1 MPIRWQ
7 KIAAPTLLIL
17 FAIPVWLNLDLVP
30 VAWLDETMNLDP
42 AVQWHLKG
50 RFVSELWPN
59 RGSEQL
65 FMCYLPLV
73 EWVHMLNL
81 QWVPWDIFWVRLP
94 FLLIFLAGAWCFF
107 LLMKQSLK
115 LNLSWSL
122 LLLSLLLFDKSVFEL
137 LRSVRSETWELS
149 LLAIWLWLCF
159 RRQGAILIPLLAG
172 LLFMAHPK
180 LWPALG
186 IGMLFQWPVVRGNIR
201 LVFWPLLFAFPA
213 TAYFIWLGVPFSVW
227 WHQLQGQAA
236 MHAAEGNRM
245 AAHFLARYWPYF
257 KEQPWI
263 PVLHLLTWWPAL
275 SLLRRHRF
283 SIKAMPA
290 CMWMVQ
296 DLSWMLILAPHHR
309 YLSPHHLLMYV
320 VWALWLAEK
329 QYSFRRAYRIVVL
342 ALLPFLLFPY
352 ASRMGLGFLQRA
364 ERNPKPVLRW
374 LEAQLPPGKSEKTL
388 IIGHSIGHY
397 FMMQRRDT
405 NMHFALEIYPQKF
418 RFSDY
423 QRIYYLGPKKP
434 DLPGVAYPLP
444 EAPFAIPEHWSPTYR
459 GLTLS
464 KVSTEAEMEAIVGA
478 NRNPYP

>member
-1 MPIRWQ
+1 MPLRWQ
-7 KIAAPTLLIL
+7 KIAPPCIL
-17 FAIPVWLNLDLVP
+17 FLFALPVFLNLDRVP

-50 RFVSELWPN
+50 RFISELWPN

-73 EWVHMLNL
+73 EWLHMLNL
-81 QWVPWDIFWVRLP
+81 QFVPWEMFWVRLP

-107 LLMKQSLK
+107 LLMKQQLR
-115 LNLSWSL
+115 LELFWAL

-137 LRSVRSETWELS
+137 LRSVRSETLELS
-149 LLAIWLWLCF
+149 LLAVWLWLCF
-159 RRQGAILIPLLAG
+159 RKPANIFIPLLAG

-186 IGMLFQWPVVRGNIR
+186 VGMLFHWPVVRGNIR
-201 LVFWPLLFAFPA
+201 LLLWPLLFTVPA
-213 TAYFIWLGVPFSVW
+213 LVYFFWLGPSLVGW

-236 MHAAEGNRM
+236 MHGANGNRLV
-245 AAHFLARYWPYF
+245 AHAITRYWPYF
-257 KEQPWI
+257 KEQPWMPI
-263 PVLHLLTWWPAL
+263 LHLLTWWPAI
-275 SLLRRHRF
+275 SLLRRFRF
-283 SIKAMPA
+283 SINAMPA

-296 DLSWMLILAPHHR
+296 DFCWMLILAPHHR
-309 YLSPHHLLMYV
+309 YLPPHHLLMYV
-320 VWALWLAEK
+320 VWAIWLAER
-329 QYSFRRAYRIVVL
+329 QWAYRKAYALSAL
-342 ALLPFLLFPY
+342 AFTPFLLFPY
-352 ASRMGLGFLQRA
+352 ASRMGMGFMQRT

-374 LEAQLPPGKSEKTL
+374 LEAHIPTGKMGKTL

-405 NMHFALEIYPQKF
+405 GLHFALEIYPQKF

-423 QRIYYLGPKKP
+423 KRVYYLGPKRP
-434 DLPGVAYPLP
+434 DLPGISYPLP
-444 EAPFAIPEHWSPTYR
+444 DAIFPIPEEWSPTYR

-464 KVSTEAEMEAIVGA
+464 ILSTEAEMEAIVGPY
-478 NRNPYP
+478 RIPYP